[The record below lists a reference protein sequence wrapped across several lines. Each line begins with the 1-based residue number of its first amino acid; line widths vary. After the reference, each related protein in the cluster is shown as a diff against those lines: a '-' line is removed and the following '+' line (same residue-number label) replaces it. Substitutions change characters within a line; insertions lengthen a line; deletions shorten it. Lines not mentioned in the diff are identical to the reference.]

1 MVISVSDII
10 QKELL
15 CVITARASYSRVRTV
30 LLNLKN
36 NPDIRVTICLSASAS
51 DPLYGDLFK
60 ILKDDG
66 FELINVIENNLS
78 QTSSSTSVKV
88 VALSLLDIEGF
99 LRGNKFDGVITI
111 ADRYETIAT
120 AICASFT
127 NTKLFHI
134 QGGEISGN
142 IDDKVRNAIS
152 MLSDVHFPAT
162 DLSKQN
168 LLRYGIHRDDI
179 YQYGCPSVDQF
190 VSESTGPS
198 ELSFATLITEKS
210 IGHASLQ
217 YGNFHIVM
225 MHPETDKADVNE
237 EYAAMLLNLVSESN
251 HESFLWFW
259 PNSDPASNYIS
270 KTLRAYRES
279 NECKNVNFVKNLPPS
294 QFVYLLNGAKSLIGN
309 SSLGVRET
317 AVIGMPVLNIG
328 YRQKD
333 RESHNNVIHCKWDSR
348 AISSSF
354 EKIKGLNR
362 NVPDYKYGKGNTG
375 ELIAKKIG
383 EIL

>member
-1 MVISVSDII
+1 MVIFVGDII
-10 QKELL
+10 KKKLL
-15 CVITARASYSRVRTV
+15 CVITARASYSRIRTV

-36 NPDIRVTICLSASAS
+36 NSDLDVTICLSASAS
-51 DPLYGDLFK
+51 DPLYGDLLE

-66 FELINVIENNLS
+66 FTLINVFENNLS
-78 QTSSSTSVKV
+78 QTSSTTSIKV
-88 VALSLLDIEGF
+88 VALSLLDIEVF
-99 LRGNKFDGVITI
+99 LRVNEFDGVISI

-152 MLSDVHFPAT
+152 MMADVHFPAT
-162 DLSKQN
+162 DLSEQN
-168 LLRYGIHRDDI
+168 LIRYGIDSHDI

-190 VSESTGPS
+190 VSQSNGS
-198 ELSFATLITEKS
+198 SKLSFEKLITEKS
-210 IGHASLQ
+210 VGHAKFQ
-217 YGNFHIVM
+217 YGNFHIIM

-259 PNSDPASNYIS
+259 PNSDPASSYIS

-294 QFVYLLNGAKSLIGN
+294 QFVYLLNGARSLIGN

-317 AVIGMPVLNIG
+317 AVTGLPVLNIG
-328 YRQKD
+328 CRQKD
-333 RESHNNVIHCKWDSR
+333 RESHDNVIHCEWDSR

-354 EKIKGLNR
+354 EKIKSLNR
-362 NVPDYKYGKGNTG
+362 NVPDYKYGKGNAG